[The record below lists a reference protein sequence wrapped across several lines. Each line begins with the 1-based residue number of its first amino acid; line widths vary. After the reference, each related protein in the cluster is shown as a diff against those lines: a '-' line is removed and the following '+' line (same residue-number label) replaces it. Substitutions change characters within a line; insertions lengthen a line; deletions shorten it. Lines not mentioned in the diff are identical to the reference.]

1 MESAQITNPAQVVS
15 LARDKFNG
23 LDHEELWALYLGL
36 DKRPTVFLRL
46 SSGGWTST
54 TIDLR
59 QIFSTALEHKAV
71 GIILLH
77 NHLSGSPKPSI
88 SDLNVTDRIR
98 AAARILDIKLID
110 HIIITREQYYSFADE
125 VIRTIK
131 DIKK

>member
-1 MESAQITNPAQVVS
+1 METKMLNSPSIVV
-15 LARDKFNG
+15 AMMQDKFKDI
-23 LDHEELWALYLGL
+23 DHEELWGIFVGMRNEQIAC
-36 DKRPTVFLRL
+36 KML

-59 QIFSTALEHKAV
+59 HIFSEALIHKAV

-110 HIIITREQYYSFADE
+110 HIIITKKQYYSFADE